1 VPPAEILEKIMTD
14 DAILRGKKILAVDD
28 EPDVL
33 ETIEEALSDC
43 DVVTATD
50 FNAAKKQI
58 LEGSFD
64 LVLLDIMGVNGF
76 VLLEVCNHR
85 HIPAAML
92 TANAINV
99 ESFNLSMKLGAV
111 SFLPKE
117 TLGELPEVVAEIF
130 EGLAMGK
137 PHWSKVFKR
146 LGPHFVTMQYRE
158 GEGFSRETD
167 DVVAP

>member
-1 VPPAEILEKIMTD
+1 MTD
-14 DAILRGKKILAVDD
+14 QPILKGKKILAVDD

-33 ETIEEALSDC
+33 ETIEEALATC
-43 DVVTATD
+43 DVVTAAD
-50 FNAAKKQI
+50 FNTAKKLI

-85 HIPAAML
+85 QIPAAML
-92 TANAINV
+92 TANAINA

-117 TLGELPEVVAEIF
+117 TLGKLPEVVAEIF
-130 EGLAMGK
+130 EGLAEGK
-137 PHWSKVFKR
+137 PHWSKVLKR
-146 LGPHFVTMQYRE
+146 LGPHFVTMRCRE
-158 GEGFSRETD
+158 PVST
-167 DVVAP
+167 